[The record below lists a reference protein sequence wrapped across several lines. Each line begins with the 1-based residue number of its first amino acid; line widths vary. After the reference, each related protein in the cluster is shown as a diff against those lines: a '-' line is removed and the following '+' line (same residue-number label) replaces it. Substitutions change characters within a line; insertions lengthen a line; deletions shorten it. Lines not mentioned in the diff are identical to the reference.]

1 MQGRKD
7 FKMEETKKMSGNRVI
22 TGERTRWSY
31 CNALQPREDDNGKMK
46 YSVSLIIPKDDTETV
61 EAIKQAIKYAYN
73 DGTETLAGKNGVV
86 PEFDEITTPLNDG
99 DEERPND
106 DVYKNSYYINAKSDY
121 APNIIDRHGRKLKSD
136 EDVYS
141 GCYGRVSIT
150 FYAYRKNKNVGIG
163 AGLNNMLK
171 CADGE
176 RLGGTI
182 SAETDFADF
191 IDVKN
196 SGSDFFND

>member
-1 MQGRKD
+1 
-7 FKMEETKKMSGNRVI
+7 MEEKKKVSENRVI

-31 CNALQPREDDNGKMK
+31 CNVLQPREDDNGKMK

-61 EAIKQAIKYAYN
+61 DAIRRAIQYTYN
-73 DGTETLAGKNGVV
+73 DSTETLAGKNGVV
-86 PEFDEITTPLNDG
+86 PELDDISIPLNDG

-106 DVYKNSYYINAKSDY
+106 EIYKNSYYINAKSDY
-121 APNIIDRHGRKLKSD
+121 APNIIDRHGRKLRSD

-150 FYAYRKNKNVGIG
+150 FYAFRKNKNVGIG

-176 RLGGTI
+176 RLGGII
-182 SAETDFADF
+182 SAESDFADF

>member
-1 MQGRKD
+1 
-7 FKMEETKKMSGNRVI
+7 MEEKKKVSENRVI

-31 CNALQPREDDNGKMK
+31 CNVLQPREDDNGKMK

-61 EAIKQAIKYAYN
+61 DAIRRAIQYVYN
-73 DGTETLAGKNGVV
+73 DSTETLAGKNGVV
-86 PEFDEITTPLNDG
+86 PELDDISIPLNDA
-99 DEERPND
+99 DEERPD
-106 DVYKNSYYINAKSDY
+106 DATYKNSYYINAKSDY
-121 APNIIDRHGRKLKSD
+121 APNIIDRYGRKLRSD

-176 RLGGTI
+176 RLGGMI
-182 SAETDFADF
+182 SAETDFAEF
-191 IDVKN
+191 INAKN
-196 SGSDFFND
+196 TGSDFFND

>member
-1 MQGRKD
+1 MA
-7 FKMEETKKMSGNRVI
+7 GNRVI

-31 CNALQPREDDNGKMK
+31 CNVLQPREDDNGKMK

-61 EAIKQAIKYAYN
+61 DAIRRAIQYTYN
-73 DGTETLAGKNGVV
+73 DSTETLAGKNGVV
-86 PEFDEITTPLNDG
+86 PEFDDITMPLNDG

-141 GCYGRVSIT
+141 GCYGRASIT

-176 RLGGTI
+176 RLGGMI
-182 SAETDFADF
+182 SAETDFAEF

-196 SGSDFFND
+196 TGSDFFKD

>member
-1 MQGRKD
+1 
-7 FKMEETKKMSGNRVI
+7 MEEKKKVSENRVI

-31 CNALQPREDDNGKMK
+31 CNVLQPREDDNGKMK

-61 EAIKQAIKYAYN
+61 DAIRRAIQYTYN
-73 DGTETLAGKNGVV
+73 DNTETLAGKNGVV
-86 PEFDEITTPLNDG
+86 PELDDISIPLNDG

-106 DVYKNSYYINAKSDY
+106 EIYKNSYYINAKSDY

-141 GCYGRVSIT
+141 GCYGRVSIA

-176 RLGGTI
+176 RLGGMI
-182 SAETDFADF
+182 SAETDFAEF
-191 IDVKN
+191 INAKN
-196 SGSDFFND
+196 TGSDFFND

>member
-1 MQGRKD
+1 
-7 FKMEETKKMSGNRVI
+7 MEEKKKVSENRVV

-31 CNALQPREDDNGKMK
+31 CNVLQPREDDNGKMK

-61 EAIKQAIKYAYN
+61 DAIRRAIQHVYN
-73 DGTETLAGKNGVV
+73 DSTETLAGKNGIV
-86 PEFDEITTPLNDG
+86 PELDDISIPLNDG

-106 DVYKNSYYINAKSDY
+106 EIYKNSYYINAKSDY

-176 RLGGTI
+176 RLGGII
-182 SAETDFADF
+182 SAESDFADF

-196 SGSDFFND
+196 SGSDFFTD

>member
-1 MQGRKD
+1 
-7 FKMEETKKMSGNRVI
+7 MEEKKKVSENRVI

-31 CNALQPREDDNGKMK
+31 CNVLQPREDDNGKMK

-61 EAIKQAIKYAYN
+61 EAIRRAIQYTYN
-73 DGTETLAGKNGVV
+73 DSTETLAGKNGVV
-86 PEFDEITTPLNDG
+86 PELDDISIPLNDG

-106 DVYKNSYYINAKSDY
+106 EIYKNSYYINAKSDY
-121 APNIIDRHGRKLKSD
+121 APNIIDRHGRKLRSD
-136 EDVYS
+136 DDVYS

-163 AGLNNMLK
+163 AGLNNLLK

-176 RLGGTI
+176 RLGGII
-182 SAETDFADF
+182 SAESDFADF

-196 SGSDFFND
+196 SNSDFFND

>member
-1 MQGRKD
+1 
-7 FKMEETKKMSGNRVI
+7 MEEKKKVSENRVI

-31 CNALQPREDDNGKMK
+31 CNVLQPREDDNGKMK

-61 EAIKQAIKYAYN
+61 DAIKRAIQYVYN
-73 DGTETLAGKNGVV
+73 DSTETLAGKNGVV
-86 PEFDEITTPLNDG
+86 PELDDISIPLNDG
-99 DEERPND
+99 DVERPD
-106 DVYKNSYYINAKSDY
+106 DATYKNSYYINAKSDY
-121 APNIIDRHGRKLKSD
+121 APNIIDCHGRKLRSD
-136 EDVYS
+136 DDVYS
-141 GCYGRVSIT
+141 GCYGRASIT

-176 RLGGTI
+176 RLGGMI
-182 SAETDFADF
+182 SAETDFAEF

-196 SGSDFFND
+196 TGSDFFKD